1 MKFSVPEMSCGHC
14 VATIEKAVKSVD
26 PDAEIACDLAS
37 KTVEI
42 NSGSSASDINV
53 AIKEAGYDSSLL
65 ETA

>member
-14 VATIEKAVKSVD
+14 VATIEKAVKIVD

-42 NSGSSASDINV
+42 NSGSSASDMNV